1 MLQLPDVF
9 EGEFAA
15 EVHGNI
21 RFDKMTMYV
30 SLHDM
35 TLKVRRLTTKSYVGT
50 GSDVSPEA
58 GASVDGNLRE
68 YSTKWVWYWETP
80 EGTWNKYEV

>member
-1 MLQLPDVF
+1 MLQLSDIF

-15 EVHGNI
+15 EAHGNI
-21 RFDKMTMYV
+21 RFETMTMYV

-35 TLKVRRLTTKSYVGT
+35 TLKVRRLTTMSYICT
-50 GSDVSPEA
+50 GADVSSRA
-58 GASVDGNLRE
+58 AASVDGSLRE
-68 YSTKWVWYWETP
+68 YSTKWVWYWQTP

>member
-1 MLQLPDVF
+1 MLQLSDVF

-21 RFDKMTMYV
+21 RFETMTMYV

-35 TLKVRRLTTKSYVGT
+35 TLKVRRLTTKSDVCT
-50 GSDVSPEA
+50 GSDVSSGA
-58 GASVDGNLRE
+58 VASVDGSPQS
-68 YSTKWVWYWETP
+68 YSTKWVWYWQTP